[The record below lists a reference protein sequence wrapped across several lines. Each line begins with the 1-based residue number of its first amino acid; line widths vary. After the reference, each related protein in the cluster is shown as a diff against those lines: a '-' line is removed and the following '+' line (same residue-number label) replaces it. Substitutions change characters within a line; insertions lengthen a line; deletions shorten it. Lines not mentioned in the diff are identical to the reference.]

1 MQQKL
6 NQILHVYQSQN
17 YFEMQITQREKLWT
31 TKMSMKLFC
40 SSRIIGFINDK
51 DVFYFLLYSQF
62 GRAVTIFLWN

>member
-40 SSRIIGFINDK
+40 SSRIICFINNK

-62 GRAVTIFLWN
+62 GRAVTFFLWN